1 MIWLVM
7 FVGGIF
13 TFGTR
18 FVMLSGWVAHGLPRW
33 LIDALAFVPI
43 AVLTAILLPAV
54 LIDPA
59 TQQIIVI
66 GNKRIVAAVVATIIA
81 LLTRNVIATI
91 SSGLATLWLVQW
103 WLLVAV
109 GLVILC
115 LGGLM
120 SDLNLW
126 RSHHFFAPALDQGWS
141 PHQLHAL
148 SI

>member
-7 FVGGIF
+7 IVGGVF

-43 AVLTAILLPAV
+43 AVLTAILVPAV

-66 GNKRIVAAVVATIIA
+66 GNARIVAAVVATIIA

-91 SSGLATLWLVQW
+91 SLGLATLWFAQW
-103 WLLVAV
+103 W
-109 GLVILC
+109 
-115 LGGLM
+115 
-120 SDLNLW
+120 
-126 RSHHFFAPALDQGWS
+126 P
-141 PHQLHAL
+141 
-148 SI
+148 

>member
-7 FVGGIF
+7 IVGGIF

-43 AVLTAILLPAV
+43 AVLTAILVPAV

-66 GNKRIVAAVVATIIA
+66 GNARIVAAVVATIIA

-91 SSGLATLWLVQW
+91 SSGLTTLWFLQW
-103 WLLVAV
+103 WL
-109 GLVILC
+109 
-115 LGGLM
+115 
-120 SDLNLW
+120 
-126 RSHHFFAPALDQGWS
+126 
-141 PHQLHAL
+141 
-148 SI
+148 

>member
-7 FVGGIF
+7 IVGGVF

-33 LIDALAFVPI
+33 LIDALVFVPI
-43 AVLTAILLPAV
+43 TVLTAILVPAV

-91 SSGLATLWLVQW
+91 SSGLATLWFVQW
-103 WLLVAV
+103 WL
-109 GLVILC
+109 
-115 LGGLM
+115 
-120 SDLNLW
+120 
-126 RSHHFFAPALDQGWS
+126 
-141 PHQLHAL
+141 
-148 SI
+148 

>member
-7 FVGGIF
+7 IIGGIF

-43 AVLTAILLPAV
+43 AVLTAILVPAV

-66 GNKRIVAAVVATIIA
+66 GNKRIVAAIVATIIA

-91 SSGLATLWLVQW
+91 SSGLATLWFVQW
-103 WLLVAV
+103 WL
-109 GLVILC
+109 
-115 LGGLM
+115 
-120 SDLNLW
+120 
-126 RSHHFFAPALDQGWS
+126 
-141 PHQLHAL
+141 
-148 SI
+148 

>member
-7 FVGGIF
+7 IVGGIF

-91 SSGLATLWLVQW
+91 SSGLATLWFVQW
-103 WLLVAV
+103 WL
-109 GLVILC
+109 
-115 LGGLM
+115 
-120 SDLNLW
+120 
-126 RSHHFFAPALDQGWS
+126 
-141 PHQLHAL
+141 
-148 SI
+148 

>member
-7 FVGGIF
+7 ICSGIC

-33 LIDALAFVPI
+33 LIDALVFVPI
-43 AVLTAILLPAV
+43 AVLTAILVPAV

-66 GNKRIVAAVVATIIA
+66 GNARFFAAVVATIIA

-91 SSGLATLWLVQW
+91 SSGLATLWFAQW
-103 WLLVAV
+103 WL
-109 GLVILC
+109 
-115 LGGLM
+115 
-120 SDLNLW
+120 
-126 RSHHFFAPALDQGWS
+126 
-141 PHQLHAL
+141 
-148 SI
+148 

>member
-7 FVGGIF
+7 ILVGIF

-43 AVLTAILLPAV
+43 AVLTAILVPAV

-66 GNKRIVAAVVATIIA
+66 GNARVVAAVIATIIA

-91 SSGLATLWLVQW
+91 TSGLATLWFVQW
-103 WLLVAV
+103 WL
-109 GLVILC
+109 
-115 LGGLM
+115 
-120 SDLNLW
+120 
-126 RSHHFFAPALDQGWS
+126 
-141 PHQLHAL
+141 
-148 SI
+148 

>member
-7 FVGGIF
+7 IVGGMF

-43 AVLTAILLPAV
+43 AVLTAILVPAV

-59 TQQIIVI
+59 TQQIVVI

-91 SSGLATLWLVQW
+91 SSGLATLWFVQW
-103 WLLVAV
+103 WL
-109 GLVILC
+109 
-115 LGGLM
+115 
-120 SDLNLW
+120 
-126 RSHHFFAPALDQGWS
+126 
-141 PHQLHAL
+141 
-148 SI
+148 

>member
-1 MIWLVM
+1 MSWLVM
-7 FVGGIF
+7 IVGGIF

-43 AVLTAILLPAV
+43 AVLTAILVPAV

-91 SSGLATLWLVQW
+91 SSGLATLWFVQW
-103 WLLVAV
+103 WL
-109 GLVILC
+109 
-115 LGGLM
+115 
-120 SDLNLW
+120 
-126 RSHHFFAPALDQGWS
+126 
-141 PHQLHAL
+141 
-148 SI
+148 

>member
-7 FVGGIF
+7 ILGGIF

-43 AVLTAILLPAV
+43 AVLTAILVPAV

-66 GNKRIVAAVVATIIA
+66 GNARVVAAVIATIIA
-81 LLTRNVIATI
+81 LLTRNVIAAIT
-91 SSGLATLWLVQW
+91 SGLATLWFVQW
-103 WLLVAV
+103 WL
-109 GLVILC
+109 
-115 LGGLM
+115 
-120 SDLNLW
+120 
-126 RSHHFFAPALDQGWS
+126 
-141 PHQLHAL
+141 
-148 SI
+148 